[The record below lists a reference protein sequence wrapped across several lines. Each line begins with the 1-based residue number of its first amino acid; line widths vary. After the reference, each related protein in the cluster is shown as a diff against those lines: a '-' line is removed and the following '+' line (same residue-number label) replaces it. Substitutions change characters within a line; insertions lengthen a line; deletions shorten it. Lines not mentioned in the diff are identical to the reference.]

1 MSQALGSPHA
11 PAQLPL
17 ALAPACA
24 ALLGLAARASL
35 AECLEVVAD
44 SERGRV
50 ATAAARA
57 LDSALVIVA
66 IATRLRLRDGQMAV
80 ATLEFR
86 IADDVLVLDLIDVNP
101 ARDMPRLPDAG
112 ARLAQ
117 RTVRLDAADAW
128 AWEWDVGADLP
139 EVAPDLARLLGY
151 AHAAS
156 GTAAFAAAL
165 PADAAAALTRAR
177 LRSFEHSAPFA
188 AEVELRDAR
197 GATRAFRLSGALRT
211 DEHGVAQYLSGHV
224 REIADA
230 QGPADARL
238 AQQAEEIERLGRES
252 RELAIR
258 IIDAQETERRHI
270 ARELHDQTGQT
281 LTAAVLDLEFW
292 KGKGV
297 PADEIAGVLANVKQA
312 LAEIRN
318 ISLQLRP
325 PMLDEAGLEAALQI
339 YLERQAASG
348 KFDVSFAVEGKGRLA
363 PELELT
369 AFRLV
374 QEAVTNILRHAGAR
388 HVDVSL
394 RIGTQELTLRVSDN
408 GSGCVAQDALGSASG
423 GMSLGLISMRER
435 AALVGGHCEF
445 ISAPAVGS
453 MVLARLPLRR

>member
-1 MSQALGSPHA
+1 MGHALGSPRTSA
-11 PAQLPL
+11 AAL
-17 ALAPACA
+17 ALAPLVA
-24 ALLGLAARASL
+24 AVLALDGGASL
-35 AECLEVVAD
+35 TGLLETVAEA
-44 SERGRV
+44 ERPRI
-50 ATAAARA
+50 AAAAERA
-57 LDSALVIVA
+57 GKSPWPIVV
-66 IATRLRLRDGQMAV
+66 ATRLRLRDGHMAA
-80 ATLEFR
+80 ATLELR
-86 IADDVLVLDLIDVNP
+86 AHGDALALDLIDVNP
-101 ARDMPRLPDAG
+101 RRDTPRVPDA
-112 ARLAQ
+112 ATRLAQ
-117 RTVRLDAADAW
+117 RHDAGDGDA
-128 AWEWDVGADLP
+128 AWEWDAAAGMAQI
-139 EVAPDLARLLGY
+139 APLLVQRLGY
-151 AHAAS
+151 AQAAGADALATLLHADDAAS
-156 GTAAFAAAL
+156 FALARRRHFD
-165 PADAAAALTRAR
+165 DA
-177 LRSFEHSAPFA
+177 APFA
-188 AEVELRDAR
+188 AEVRLR
-197 GATRAFRLSGALRT
+197 GADGVYRWFRFEGGARA
-211 DEHGVAQYLSGHV
+211 DEHGAPLYLSG
-224 REIADA
+224 RARDIDA
-230 QGPADARL
+230 QKQAQARIAQAD
-238 AQQAEEIERLGRES
+238 EEIERLGREL

-258 IIDAQETERRHI
+258 IIEAQETERRHI

-292 KGKGV
+292 KDKGV
-297 PADEIAGVLANVKQA
+297 PADEIPGVLANVKQA

-325 PMLDEAGLEAALQI
+325 PMLDEAGLEAALQV

-348 KFDVSFAVEGKGRLA
+348 KFDVSFAIEGKGRLA

-408 GSGCVAQDALGSASG
+408 GSGCVAQDALGNASG